1 MMSITVILCT
11 LAVSQASIRLPLSGS
26 LRVPTSCLTTTGST
40 CVFPFI
46 YKGVTYSQCT
56 FADSSLPW
64 CATAV
69 DSTNNVITNAW
80 GDCNT
85 ASTSSCQTESSATT
99 TTTTTAGPPATCTPG
114 ALSTVDCNT
123 CVCSSLGQLACTTN
137 TTLTT
142 STTTT
147 TTTTTAAPTCT
158 TSSGPASGS
167 NCVFPFTYAGATYNG
182 CAEWIWGG
190 ANAGS
195 FWCSTL
201 VDGSGV
207 HVNNQG
213 NYGICPSSCT
223 TASPKSRNALF
234 NRQAINRDSV
244 VFGGAKPRQ

>member
-1 MMSITVILCT
+1 MMSIAVILCA

-123 CVCSSLGQLACTTN
+123 CVCSASGQLACTTN
-137 TTLTT
+137 TCTTTTTSTTTTTTLTT

-167 NCVFPFTYAGATYNG
+167 NCVFPFIYAGT
-182 CAEWIWGG
+182 
-190 ANAGS
+190 
-195 FWCSTL
+195 
-201 VDGSGV
+201 
-207 HVNNQG
+207 
-213 NYGICPSSCT
+213 
-223 TASPKSRNALF
+223 
-234 NRQAINRDSV
+234 
-244 VFGGAKPRQ
+244 